1 MHKTYTINGM
11 TCEHCVKAIT
21 EEVSALD
28 GVDNVTVSLESGS
41 MTIDSAEEIPF
52 GKVADAVDEAG
63 EYTVAEASSLDT
75 AGHPGGQCGCGVMA
89 TPGRKLK
96 DRVAAAADTS
106 TPRRLLLSM
115 PSTLVKA
122 AAAAA
127 VTKPEPLVS
136 VEILTS
142 GPGFGPH
149 DAVRPRPPTLT
160 FPTTHRPPGSLG
172 LPVREPVTPDI
183 PDSRGSSTKETHVYP
198 DSPRRAV

>member
-1 MHKTYTINGM
+1 
-11 TCEHCVKAIT
+11 
-21 EEVSALD
+21 
-28 GVDNVTVSLESGS
+28 
-41 MTIDSAEEIPF
+41 
-52 GKVADAVDEAG
+52 
-63 EYTVAEASSLDT
+63 
-75 AGHPGGQCGCGVMA
+75 
-89 TPGRKLK
+89 
-96 DRVAAAADTS
+96 
-106 TPRRLLLSM
+106 M

-183 PDSRGSSTKETHVYP
+183 PDSGGSSTKETHVYLTH
-198 DSPRRAV
+198 DLVNAQF

>member
-1 MHKTYTINGM
+1 
-11 TCEHCVKAIT
+11 
-21 EEVSALD
+21 
-28 GVDNVTVSLESGS
+28 
-41 MTIDSAEEIPF
+41 
-52 GKVADAVDEAG
+52 
-63 EYTVAEASSLDT
+63 
-75 AGHPGGQCGCGVMA
+75 
-89 TPGRKLK
+89 
-96 DRVAAAADTS
+96 
-106 TPRRLLLSM
+106 M

-160 FPTTHRPPGSLG
+160 FLQPPASWIVGAAGKRAGS
-172 LPVREPVTPDI
+172 PDI
-183 PDSRGSSTKETHVYP
+183 PDSGGSSTKETHVYP

>member
-1 MHKTYTINGM
+1 
-11 TCEHCVKAIT
+11 
-21 EEVSALD
+21 
-28 GVDNVTVSLESGS
+28 
-41 MTIDSAEEIPF
+41 
-52 GKVADAVDEAG
+52 
-63 EYTVAEASSLDT
+63 
-75 AGHPGGQCGCGVMA
+75 
-89 TPGRKLK
+89 
-96 DRVAAAADTS
+96 
-106 TPRRLLLSM
+106 M
-115 PSTLVKA
+115 PSTLVKAAA

-142 GPGFGPH
+142 GPGVGPH

-183 PDSRGSSTKETHVYP
+183 PDSGGSSTKETHVYP

>member
-63 EYTVAEASSLDT
+63 EYTVAEASSLD
-75 AGHPGGQCGCGVMA
+75 
-89 TPGRKLK
+89 
-96 DRVAAAADTS
+96 
-106 TPRRLLLSM
+106 
-115 PSTLVKA
+115 
-122 AAAAA
+122 
-127 VTKPEPLVS
+127 
-136 VEILTS
+136 
-142 GPGFGPH
+142 
-149 DAVRPRPPTLT
+149 AVRPRPPTLT